1 MRKDDGSVDI
11 RKLVRAFADE
21 AVYQVHEFN
30 EFRTLYYSSE
40 KRIDLLNVTAKN
52 FFSDLFYL
60 FLDRIVLNVS
70 RLTDRQWAG
79 RNERLSLEALH
90 IRCSTHGDYPVEPA
104 GALVAQMRAI
114 GADLKRWR
122 HKRAAHLDLRVALD
136 LDEIGTEFVPSRIQE
151 FYDLVQQY
159 VTLVYEHLFHDVFEL
174 RTVAFYGAED
184 LIRALKDAHALR
196 RVLKRDPLAYD
207 RLLRDSGFA
216 DA

>member
-1 MRKDDGSVDI
+1 LGRILSQADETVKGCAEGAVRTDDGSVDI

-40 KRIDLLNVTAKN
+40 RRIDLLNVTAKT
-52 FFSDLFYL
+52 FFS
-60 FLDRIVLNVS
+60 
-70 RLTDRQWAG
+70 
-79 RNERLSLEALH
+79 
-90 IRCSTHGDYPVEPA
+90 P
-104 GALVAQMRAI
+104 
-114 GADLKRWR
+114 
-122 HKRAAHLDLRVALD
+122 
-136 LDEIGTEFVPSRIQE
+136 
-151 FYDLVQQY
+151 VQQY
-159 VTLVYEHLFHDVFEL
+159 VTLVYEHLFHDVFAL

-184 LIRALKDAHALR
+184 LIGALKDAHALR